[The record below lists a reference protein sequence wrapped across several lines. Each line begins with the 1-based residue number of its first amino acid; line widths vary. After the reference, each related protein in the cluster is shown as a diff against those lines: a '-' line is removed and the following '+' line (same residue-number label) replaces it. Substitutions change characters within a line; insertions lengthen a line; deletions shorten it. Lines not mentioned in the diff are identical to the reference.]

1 MALQKKDREFRL
13 PKITYLDFK
22 TIEMDRVLTGLFE
35 RLEHGGYPSVFRD
48 KRELTVDKFVDDILE
63 ANDRFLGF
71 AQHREI
77 VTRWVETHL
86 MDIVNRGRK
95 NAAVAGPRPLH
106 GYTYRFRNPKHSR
119 DYGAAQHLYQM
130 LHHARHLSGHK
141 AIEHLKA
148 FFFDGF
154 DKLTREL
161 NDRALTDIETATLL
175 HFLSQRKDTAD
186 TRAGGDR
193 FAPVCIG
200 SADLMAEDV
209 QRLLFYKPFM
219 PRSVMVEYLKVL
231 LSFHLALYHLRLL
244 KLLPAWQKLSGANA
258 LCAET
263 ACPMKPREQ
272 SQPQGDCPYTLGLFA
287 DLSGSAESATAAMA
301 EHSADGYYRRIP
313 GFVRAYFVA
322 KKLDE
327 FSEHLVRR
335 GKLIRPLNAVFS
347 VSELYGL
354 QGEPFAEERDKF
366 FGERLAGLL
375 ESLSDGESGLDAEVE
390 AITKMGLSDFET
402 YIEILVALRGAFHRK
417 YIIESLDATML
428 KNKAGAL
435 LAQTRARNAPRRFA
449 LDSRLLEVLLQIA
462 VLRPGGDKGYFTG
475 EMRIDD
481 LLAFLRERYGLHID
495 QLPPGEG
502 FGAPTIDERKA
513 LRSNVQSFTG
523 RLREIGFYRDLSDA
537 YVTQTV
543 VPRYTIEE
551 KTEGART

>member
-1 MALQKKDREFRL
+1 MALQKRDREFRL
-13 PKITYLDFK
+13 PKISYLDFK

-48 KRELTVDKFVDDILE
+48 KRELTVDKFVDDILD
-63 ANDRFLGF
+63 ASDKFLGF
-71 AQHREI
+71 TQHRDI
-77 VTRWVETHL
+77 VERWVETHL
-86 MDIVNRGRK
+86 MDIVNRGKK

-119 DYGAAQHLYQM
+119 DYGAAQQLYQM
-130 LHHARHLSGHK
+130 LYHARHLAGHN
-141 AIEHLKA
+141 AIEHLKG

-161 NDRALTDIETATLL
+161 NDKALTDIETATLL

-186 TRAGGDR
+186 TRAGGDW

-200 SADLMAEDV
+200 SADLMAEDI
-209 QRLLFYKPFM
+209 QRLLFYKKYM

-244 KLLPAWQKLSGANA
+244 KLLPAWQKLNGANS
-258 LCAET
+258 LCAES

-272 SQPQGDCPYTLGLFA
+272 REPQGDCPYKLGLFV
-287 DLSGSAESATAAMA
+287 DLSGSADSSMAALA
-301 EHSADGYYRRIP
+301 ERSADGYYRRIP
-313 GFVRAYFVA
+313 SFVRAYFVA

-335 GKLIRPLNAVFS
+335 GKLIRPLKSVFS
-347 VSELYGL
+347 VGELYGL

-375 ESLSDGESGLDAEVE
+375 ESLSEGDAGLDAEVE

-402 YIEILVALRGAFHRK
+402 YIEILVVLRGAFHRK

-428 KNKAGAL
+428 KNKSGAL

-449 LDSRLLEVLLQIA
+449 LESRLLEVLLQIA
-462 VLRPGGDKGYFTG
+462 VLRPGGDQGYFTG

-481 LLAFLRERYGLHID
+481 LLSFLRERYGIYID
-495 QLPPGEG
+495 QLPPCEG
-502 FGAPTIDERKA
+502 FGTPTIDERKA
-513 LRSNVQSFTG
+513 LRSNVQAFTG

-543 VPRYTIEE
+543 VPRYTIAERAD
-551 KTEGART
+551 GARA

>member
-13 PKITYLDFK
+13 PKISYLDFK

-48 KRELTVDKFVDDILE
+48 KRELTVDKFVDDILD
-63 ANDRFLGF
+63 ARDKFLGF
-71 AQHREI
+71 TQHRDI
-77 VTRWVETHL
+77 VERWVETHL
-86 MDIVNRGRK
+86 MDIVNRGKK
-95 NAAVAGPRPLH
+95 NSAVAGPRPLH

-130 LHHARHLSGHK
+130 LHHARHLAGHK
-141 AIEHLKA
+141 AIEHLKG

-161 NDRALTDIETATLL
+161 NDKALTDIETATLL

-200 SADLMAEDV
+200 SADLMAEDI

-244 KLLPAWQKLSGANA
+244 KLLPAWQKLEGANS
-258 LCAET
+258 LCAES

-272 SQPQGDCPYTLGLFA
+272 REPQGDCPYKLGLFV
-287 DLSGSAESATAAMA
+287 DLSGSAESASAALA
-301 EHSADGYYRRIP
+301 ERSADGYYRRIP

-335 GKLIRPLNAVFS
+335 GKLIRPLNSVFS
-347 VSELYGL
+347 VRELYSL
-354 QGEPFAEERDKF
+354 QGEPFEEERDKF

-375 ESLSDGESGLDAEVE
+375 ESLSEGDAGLDTEVE

-428 KNKAGAL
+428 KNKSGAL
-435 LAQTRARNAPRRFA
+435 LAQTRARNAPRRFT
-449 LDSRLLEVLLQIA
+449 LESRLLEVLLQIA
-462 VLRPGGDKGYFTG
+462 VLRPGGDLGYFTG

-481 LLAFLRERYGLHID
+481 LLSFLRERYGLYID
-495 QLPPGEG
+495 QLPLGEG
-502 FGAPTIDERKA
+502 SPTIDERKA
-513 LRSNVQSFTG
+513 LRINVQAFTG

-543 VPRYTIEE
+543 VPRYTIAERN
-551 KTEGART
+551 EGACS

>member
-13 PKITYLDFK
+13 PKISYLDFK

-48 KRELTVDKFVDDILE
+48 KRELTVDKFVDDILD
-63 ANDRFLGF
+63 ASDKFLGF
-71 AQHREI
+71 TQHRDMVE
-77 VTRWVETHL
+77 RWVETHL
-86 MDIVNRGRK
+86 MDIVNRGKK

-130 LHHARHLSGHK
+130 LHHARHLAGHN
-141 AIEHLKA
+141 AIEHLKS

-161 NDRALTDIETATLL
+161 NDKALTDIETATLL

-193 FAPVCIG
+193 FAPACIG
-200 SADLMAEDV
+200 SADLMAEDI

-244 KLLPAWQKLSGANA
+244 KLLSAWQKLEGANS
-258 LCAET
+258 LCAES

-272 SQPQGDCPYTLGLFA
+272 REPQGDCPYKLGLFV
-287 DLSGSAESATAAMA
+287 DLSGSAESATAALA
-301 EHSADGYYRRIP
+301 ERSADGYYRRIP

-335 GKLIRPLNAVFS
+335 GKLIRPLNSVFS
-347 VSELYGL
+347 VGEIFGL

-375 ESLSDGESGLDAEVE
+375 ESLSDGDAGLDAEVE

-428 KNKAGAL
+428 KNKSGAL
-435 LAQTRARNAPRRFA
+435 LAQTRARNAPRRFV
-449 LDSRLLEVLLQIA
+449 LESRLLEVLLQIA
-462 VLRPGGDKGYFTG
+462 VLRPGGDQGYFTG

-481 LLAFLRERYGLHID
+481 LLSFLRERYGLYID

-502 FGAPTIDERKA
+502 FSAPTIDERKA
-513 LRSNVQSFTG
+513 LRSNVQAFTG

-543 VPRYTIEE
+543 VPRYTIAERA
-551 KTEGART
+551 EGART

>member
-13 PKITYLDFK
+13 PKISYLDFK

-48 KRELTVDKFVDDILE
+48 KRELTVDKFVDDILD
-63 ANDRFLGF
+63 ASDKFLGF
-71 AQHREI
+71 THHRDMVE
-77 VTRWVETHL
+77 RWVETHL
-86 MDIVNRGRK
+86 MDIVNRGKK

-130 LHHARHLSGHK
+130 LHHARHLAGHK
-141 AIEHLKA
+141 AIEHLKG

-161 NDRALTDIETATLL
+161 NDKALTDIETATLL

-193 FAPVCIG
+193 FPPVCIG
-200 SADLMAEDV
+200 SADLMAEDI

-244 KLLPAWQKLSGANA
+244 KLLPAWQKLEGANSM
-258 LCAET
+258 CAES

-272 SQPQGDCPYTLGLFA
+272 REPQGDCPYKLGLFV
-287 DLSGSAESATAAMA
+287 DLSGSSESSTAALA
-301 EHSADGYYRRIP
+301 ERSADGYFRRIP
-313 GFVRAYFVA
+313 SFVRAYFVA
-322 KKLDE
+322 RKLDE

-335 GKLIRPLNAVFS
+335 GKLIRPLNSVFS
-347 VSELYGL
+347 VGDLFGL
-354 QGEPFAEERDKF
+354 QGAPFAEERDKF

-375 ESLSDGESGLDAEVE
+375 ESLSEGDAGLDAEVE

-402 YIEILVALRGAFHRK
+402 YIEILMALRGAFHRK

-428 KNKAGAL
+428 KNKSGAL

-449 LDSRLLEVLLQIA
+449 LESRLLEVLLQIA
-462 VLRPGGDKGYFTG
+462 VLRPGGDQGYFTG

-481 LLAFLRERYGLHID
+481 LLSFLRERYGLYID

-502 FGAPTIDERKA
+502 FSAPTIDERKA
-513 LRSNVQSFTG
+513 LRSNVQAFTG

-543 VPRYTIEE
+543 VPRYTIVEGN
-551 KTEGART
+551 EGARA

>member
-13 PKITYLDFK
+13 PKISYLDFK

-48 KRELTVDKFVDDILE
+48 KRELTVDKFVDDILD
-63 ANDRFLGF
+63 ASDKFLGF
-71 AQHREI
+71 TQHRDMVE
-77 VTRWVETHL
+77 RWVETHL
-86 MDIVNRGRK
+86 MDIVNRGKK

-130 LHHARHLSGHK
+130 LHHARHLAGHK
-141 AIEHLKA
+141 AIEHLKG

-161 NDRALTDIETATLL
+161 NDKALTDIETATLL

-200 SADLMAEDV
+200 SADLMAEDI

-244 KLLPAWQKLSGANA
+244 KLLPAWQKLEAANS
-258 LCAET
+258 LCAES

-272 SQPQGDCPYTLGLFA
+272 REPQGDCPYKLGLFV
-287 DLSGSAESATAAMA
+287 DLSGSAESSTATLA
-301 EHSADGYYRRIP
+301 ERSADGYYRRIP
-313 GFVRAYFVA
+313 SFVRAYFVA

-335 GKLIRPLNAVFS
+335 GKLIRPLNSVFS
-347 VSELYGL
+347 VGELYSL

-375 ESLSDGESGLDAEVE
+375 ESLSEGDAGLDAEVE

-428 KNKAGAL
+428 KNKSGAL

-449 LDSRLLEVLLQIA
+449 LESRLLEVLLQIA
-462 VLRPGGDKGYFTG
+462 VLRPGGDQGYFTG

-481 LLAFLRERYGLHID
+481 LLSFLRERYGLYTD

-502 FGAPTIDERKA
+502 FSAPTIDERKA
-513 LRSNVQSFTG
+513 LRSNVQAFTG

-543 VPRYTIEE
+543 VPRYTIAERN
-551 KTEGART
+551 EGARA

>member
-13 PKITYLDFK
+13 PKISYLDFK

-48 KRELTVDKFVDDILE
+48 KRELTVDKFVDDILD
-63 ANDRFLGF
+63 ASDKFLGF
-71 AQHREI
+71 TQHRDMVE
-77 VTRWVETHL
+77 RWVETHL
-86 MDIVNRGRK
+86 MDIVNRGKK

-130 LHHARHLSGHK
+130 LYHARNRSGHN
-141 AIEHLKA
+141 AIEHLKG

-161 NDRALTDIETATLL
+161 NDKALTDIETATLL

-200 SADLMAEDV
+200 SADLMAEDI

-244 KLLPAWQKLSGANA
+244 KLLPAWQKLEGANS
-258 LCAET
+258 LCAES

-272 SQPQGDCPYTLGLFA
+272 REPQGDCPYKLGLFV
-287 DLSGSAESATAAMA
+287 DLSGSSESSTAALA
-301 EHSADGYYRRIP
+301 ERSADGYYRRIP
-313 GFVRAYFVA
+313 SFVRAYFVA

-335 GKLIRPLNAVFS
+335 GKLIRPLNSVFS
-347 VSELYGL
+347 VGELYGL
-354 QGEPFAEERDKF
+354 QGEPFAEEREKF

-375 ESLSDGESGLDAEVE
+375 ESLSEGDAGLDAEVE

-428 KNKAGAL
+428 KNKSGAL

-449 LDSRLLEVLLQIA
+449 LESRLLEVLLQIA
-462 VLRPGGDKGYFTG
+462 VLRPGGDQGYFTG

-481 LLAFLRERYGLHID
+481 LLSFLRERYGLYID

-502 FGAPTIDERKA
+502 FSAPTIDERKA
-513 LRSNVQSFTG
+513 LRSNVQAFTG

-543 VPRYTIEE
+543 VPRYTIAERN
-551 KTEGART
+551 EGARA

>member
-13 PKITYLDFK
+13 PKVTYLDFK

-200 SADLMAEDV
+200 SANLMAEDI

-272 SQPQGDCPYTLGLFA
+272 SQPQGDCPYTLGLFV

>member
-13 PKITYLDFK
+13 PKISYLDFK

-48 KRELTVDKFVDDILE
+48 KRELTVDKFVDDILD

-71 AQHREI
+71 AQHRDI
-77 VTRWVETHL
+77 VERWVETHL
-86 MDIVNRGRK
+86 MDIVNRGKK

-141 AIEHLKA
+141 AIEHLKE

-154 DKLTREL
+154 DKVTREL
-161 NDRALTDIETATLL
+161 NDKTLTDIETATLL

-186 TRAGGDR
+186 TRASGDR

-200 SADLMAEDV
+200 SADLMAEDI

-244 KLLPAWQKLSGANA
+244 KLLPAWQKLEGSNS
-258 LCAET
+258 LCAES

-272 SQPQGDCPYTLGLFA
+272 REPQGDCPYKLGLFV
-287 DLSGSAESATAAMA
+287 DLSGSAESATAALA
-301 EHSADGYYRRIP
+301 ERSADGYYRRIP
-313 GFVRAYFVA
+313 SFIRAYFVA

-327 FSEHLVRR
+327 FSEHLTRR
-335 GKLIRPLNAVFS
+335 GKLIRPLNSVFS
-347 VSELYGL
+347 VGELYGL

-375 ESLSDGESGLDAEVE
+375 ESLSEGEAGLDAEVE

-402 YIEILVALRGAFHRK
+402 YIEILVGLRGSFHRK

-428 KNKAGAL
+428 KNKTGGL
-435 LAQTRARNAPRRFA
+435 LSQMRARNAPRRFS
-449 LDSRLLEVLLQIA
+449 LESRLLEVLLQIA
-462 VLRPGGDKGYFTG
+462 VLRPGGDQGYFTG

-481 LLAFLRERYGLHID
+481 LLSFFRERYGLYID

-502 FGAPTIDERKA
+502 FATPTIDERKA
-513 LRSNVQSFTG
+513 LRSNVQAFTG

-543 VPRYTIEE
+543 VPRYTIAER
-551 KTEGART
+551 KDGANA

>member
-154 DKLTREL
+154 DKVTREL

-200 SADLMAEDV
+200 SADLMAEDI

-219 PRSVMVEYLKVL
+219 PRSVMVEYVKVL

-272 SQPQGDCPYTLGLFA
+272 SQPQGDCPYTLGLFV
-287 DLSGSAESATAAMA
+287 DLSGSAESPTAALA
-301 EHSADGYYRRIP
+301 ERSADGYYRRIP

-327 FSEHLVRR
+327 FSEHLLRR

>member
-13 PKITYLDFK
+13 PKISYLDFK

-48 KRELTVDKFVDDILE
+48 KRELTVEKFVDDILD
-63 ANDRFLGF
+63 ASDKFLGF
-71 AQHREI
+71 AQHRDMVE
-77 VTRWVETHL
+77 RWVETHL
-86 MDIVNRGRK
+86 MDIVNRGKK

-106 GYTYRFRNPKHSR
+106 GYTYRFRNPHHSR

-130 LHHARHLSGHK
+130 LHHARHLAGHK
-141 AIEHLKA
+141 AIEHLKS

-154 DKLTREL
+154 DKVTREL
-161 NDRALTDIETATLL
+161 NDKALTDIETATLL

-200 SADLMAEDV
+200 SADLMAEDI

-244 KLLPAWQKLSGANA
+244 KLLPAWQKLEGANS
-258 LCAET
+258 LCTES

-272 SQPQGDCPYTLGLFA
+272 CKLQCDCPFKLGLFV
-287 DLSGSAESATAAMA
+287 DLSGSAESATAALA
-301 EHSADGYYRRIP
+301 ERSADGYYRRIP
-313 GFVRAYFVA
+313 SFVRAYFVA

-335 GKLIRPLNAVFS
+335 AKLIRPLNSVFS
-347 VSELYGL
+347 VGELYGL

-375 ESLSDGESGLDAEVE
+375 ESLSEGDAGLDAEVE

-428 KNKAGAL
+428 KNKSGAL

-449 LDSRLLEVLLQIA
+449 LESRLLEVLLQIA
-462 VLRPGGDKGYFTG
+462 VLRPGGEQGYFTG

-481 LLAFLRERYGLHID
+481 LLSFLRERYGIYID

-502 FGAPTIDERKA
+502 FSP
-513 LRSNVQSFTG
+513 Q
-523 RLREIGFYRDLSDA
+523 RLL
-537 YVTQTV
+537 
-543 VPRYTIEE
+543 PR
-551 KTEGART
+551 

>member
-1 MALQKKDREFRL
+1 MALQKRDREFRL
-13 PKITYLDFK
+13 PKISHLDFK

-35 RLEHGGYPSVFRD
+35 RLEHGGFPSVFRD

-63 ANDRFLGF
+63 ASDRFLGF
-71 AQHREI
+71 AQHRDMVE
-77 VTRWVETHL
+77 RWVETHL
-86 MDIVNRGRK
+86 MDIVNRGKK

-141 AIEHLKA
+141 AIEHLKG

-161 NDRALTDIETATLL
+161 NDKALTDIETATLL

-200 SADLMAEDV
+200 SADLMAEDI
-209 QRLLFYKPFM
+209 QRLLFYKQYM

-244 KLLPAWQKLSGANA
+244 KLLSAWQKLEGANS

-263 ACPMKPREQ
+263 ACPMKPRELRE
-272 SQPQGDCPYTLGLFA
+272 PQGDCPYKLGLFV
-287 DLSGSAESATAAMA
+287 DLSGSADSATAALA
-301 EHSADGYYRRIP
+301 ERSADGYYRRIP
-313 GFVRAYFVA
+313 SFVRAYFVA

-335 GKLIRPLNAVFS
+335 GKLIRPLNSVFS
-347 VSELYGL
+347 VGELYGL
-354 QGEPFAEERDKF
+354 QGEPFAEERNKF

-375 ESLSDGESGLDAEVE
+375 ESLSEGEAGLDAEVE

-428 KNKAGAL
+428 KNKSGAL

-449 LDSRLLEVLLQIA
+449 LESRLLEVLLQIA
-462 VLRPGGDKGYFTG
+462 VLRPGGDQGYFTG

-481 LLAFLRERYGLHID
+481 LLSFLRERYGLYID
-495 QLPPGEG
+495 QLPPSEG
-502 FGAPTIDERKA
+502 FATPTIDERKA
-513 LRSNVQSFTG
+513 LRSNVQAFTG

-543 VPRYTIEE
+543 VPRYTIAERA
-551 KTEGART
+551 EGART

>member
-13 PKITYLDFK
+13 PKISYLDFK

-48 KRELTVDKFVDDILE
+48 KRELTVDKFVDDILD
-63 ANDRFLGF
+63 ARDKFLGF
-71 AQHREI
+71 TQHRDI
-77 VTRWVETHL
+77 VERWVETHL
-86 MDIVNRGRK
+86 MDIVNRGKK

-130 LHHARHLSGHK
+130 LHHARHLAGHK
-141 AIEHLKA
+141 AIEHLKG

-161 NDRALTDIETATLL
+161 NDKALTDIETATLL

-186 TRAGGDR
+186 TRAGGER

-200 SADLMAEDV
+200 SADLMAEDI

-244 KLLPAWQKLSGANA
+244 KLLPAWQKLEGANS
-258 LCAET
+258 LCAES

-272 SQPQGDCPYTLGLFA
+272 REPQGDCPYKLGLFV
-287 DLSGSAESATAAMA
+287 DLSGSAESASAALA
-301 EHSADGYYRRIP
+301 ERSADGYYRRIP

-335 GKLIRPLNAVFS
+335 GKLIRPLNSVFS
-347 VSELYGL
+347 VRELYSL
-354 QGEPFAEERDKF
+354 QGEPFEEERDKF

-375 ESLSDGESGLDAEVE
+375 ESLSEGDAGLDTEVE

-428 KNKAGAL
+428 KNKSGAL
-435 LAQTRARNAPRRFA
+435 LAQTRARNAPRRFT
-449 LDSRLLEVLLQIA
+449 LESRLLEVLLQIA
-462 VLRPGGDKGYFTG
+462 VLKPGGDLGYFTG

-481 LLAFLRERYGLHID
+481 LLSFLRERYGLYID

-502 FGAPTIDERKA
+502 SPTIDERKA
-513 LRSNVQSFTG
+513 LRSNVQAFTG

-543 VPRYTIEE
+543 VPRYTIAERN
-551 KTEGART
+551 EGACS

>member
-13 PKITYLDFK
+13 PKISYLDFK
-22 TIEMDRVLTGLFE
+22 SIEMDRVLTALFE

-48 KRELTVDKFVDDILE
+48 KRELTVEKFVDDILD
-63 ANDRFLGF
+63 ASDKFLGF
-71 AQHREI
+71 AQHRDMVE
-77 VTRWVETHL
+77 RWVETHL
-86 MDIVNRGRK
+86 MDIVNRGK
-95 NAAVAGPRPLH
+95 SNAAVAGPRPLH

-119 DYGAAQHLYQM
+119 DYGAAQQLYQM
-130 LHHARHLSGHK
+130 LYHARHLAGHK
-141 AIEHLKA
+141 AIEHLKS

-154 DKLTREL
+154 DMLTREL
-161 NDRALTDIETATLL
+161 NDKALTDIETATLL

-186 TRAGGDR
+186 TRAGGER

-200 SADLMAEDV
+200 SADLMAEDI

-219 PRSVMVEYLKVL
+219 PRSVMVEYLKIL

-244 KLLPAWQKLSGANA
+244 KLLPAWQKLQGANS
-258 LCAET
+258 LCTES

-272 SQPQGDCPYTLGLFA
+272 REPQGDCPYKLGLFI
-287 DLSGSAESATAAMA
+287 DLSGSSESATAAIA
-301 EHSADGYYRRIP
+301 ERSADGYYRRIP

-322 KKLDE
+322 RKLDE

-335 GKLIRPLNAVFS
+335 GKLIRPLNSVFS

-354 QGEPFAEERDKF
+354 QGEPFSEERDKF

-375 ESLSDGESGLDAEVE
+375 ESLSEGDAGLDSEIE

-402 YIEILVALRGAFHRK
+402 YIEILVALRGAFHREA
-417 YIIESLDATML
+417 IIKSMDATTL
-428 KNKAGAL
+428 KNKSGGL
-435 LAQTRARNAPRRFA
+435 LAQPRARNAPRRFS
-449 LDSRLLEVLLQIA
+449 LESRLLEVLLQIA
-462 VLRPGGDKGYFTG
+462 VLRPGGDRGYFTG

-481 LLAFLRERYGLHID
+481 LLTFLRERYGLYID
-495 QLPPGEG
+495 QLPASDG
-502 FGAPTIDERKA
+502 FSTATIDERKA
-513 LRSNVQSFTG
+513 LRSNVQAFTG

-543 VPRYTIEE
+543 VPRYTIAER
-551 KTEGART
+551 TEGALG

>member
-13 PKITYLDFK
+13 PKVSYLDFK

-63 ANDRFLGF
+63 AGDRFLGF
-71 AQHREI
+71 AQHRDM
-77 VTRWVETHL
+77 VQRWVETHL
-86 MDIVNRGRK
+86 MDIVNRGKK
-95 NAAVAGPRPLH
+95 NSAVAGPRPLH

-119 DYGAAQHLYQM
+119 DYGAAQQLYQM
-130 LHHARHLSGHK
+130 LHHARNLSGHK
-141 AIEHLKA
+141 AIEHLKG

-154 DKLTREL
+154 DKVTREL
-161 NDRALTDIETATLL
+161 NNKALTDIETATLL

-186 TRAGGDR
+186 TRAGGER

-200 SADLMAEDV
+200 SADLMAEDI
-209 QRLLFYKPFM
+209 QRLLFYKQYM

-244 KLLPAWQKLSGANA
+244 KLLPAWQKLEGANS
-258 LCAET
+258 LCAES
-263 ACPMKPREQ
+263 ACPMKPREHRE
-272 SQPQGDCPYTLGLFA
+272 PQGDCPYKLGMFV
-287 DLSGSAESATAAMA
+287 DLSGNANSATAALA
-301 EHSADGYYRRIP
+301 ERSADGFYRRIP
-313 GFVRAYFVA
+313 IFIRAYFVA

-335 GKLIRPLNAVFS
+335 GKLIRPLNS
-347 VSELYGL
+347 VLSVGELYGL
-354 QGEPFAEERDKF
+354 QAEPFAEERDKF
-366 FGERLAGLL
+366 FGERLSGLL
-375 ESLSDGESGLDAEVE
+375 ESLSEGEAGLDVEVE

-428 KNKAGAL
+428 KNKPGGL
-435 LAQTRARNAPRRFA
+435 LAQTRARNAPRRFS
-449 LDSRLLEVLLQIA
+449 LESRLLEVLLQIA
-462 VLRPGGDKGYFTG
+462 VLRPGGDQGYFTG

-481 LLAFLRERYGLHID
+481 LLSFLRERYGLYID

-502 FGAPTIDERKA
+502 FSTPTIDERKA
-513 LRSNVQSFTG
+513 LRCNVQAFTG

-543 VPRYTIEE
+543 VPRYTIAERTE
-551 KTEGART
+551 KART

>member
-13 PKITYLDFK
+13 PKISYLDFK

-48 KRELTVDKFVDDILE
+48 KRELTVEKFVDDILD
-63 ANDRFLGF
+63 ASDKFLGF
-71 AQHREI
+71 TQHRDMVE
-77 VTRWVETHL
+77 RWVETHL
-86 MDIVNRGRK
+86 MDIVNRGKK

-130 LHHARHLSGHK
+130 LHHARHLTGHK
-141 AIEHLKA
+141 AIEHLKS

-161 NDRALTDIETATLL
+161 NEKALTDIETSTLL

-193 FAPVCIG
+193 FAPVCVG
-200 SADLMAEDV
+200 SSDLMAEDI

-244 KLLPAWQKLSGANA
+244 KLLPAWQKLEGANS
-258 LCAET
+258 LCAES

-272 SQPQGDCPYTLGLFA
+272 REPQGDCPYKLGLFV
-287 DLSGSAESATAAMA
+287 DLSGSADSATSTLA
-301 EHSADGYYRRIP
+301 ERSADGYYRRIP
-313 GFVRAYFVA
+313 NFVRAYFVA

-335 GKLIRPLNAVFS
+335 GKLIRPLNSVFS
-347 VSELYGL
+347 VGELYGL
-354 QGEPFAEERDKF
+354 QGEPFSEERDKF

-375 ESLSDGESGLDAEVE
+375 ESLAEGDAGLDAEVV

-402 YIEILVALRGAFHRK
+402 YIEILVALRGPFHRK
-417 YIIESLDATML
+417 YIIESLDSTML
-428 KNKAGAL
+428 KNKSGGL

-449 LDSRLLEVLLQIA
+449 LESRLLEVLLQIA
-462 VLRPGGDKGYFTG
+462 VLRPGGDQGYFTG

-481 LLAFLRERYGLHID
+481 LLSFLRERYGIYID

-502 FGAPTIDERKA
+502 FSTPTIDERKA
-513 LRSNVQSFTG
+513 LRNNVQAFTA

-543 VPRYTIEE
+543 VPRYTIAERA
-551 KTEGART
+551 EGART

>member
-13 PKITYLDFK
+13 PKISYLDFK

-48 KRELTVDKFVDDILE
+48 KRELTVDKFVDDILD
-63 ANDRFLGF
+63 ARDKFLGF
-71 AQHREI
+71 TQHRDI
-77 VTRWVETHL
+77 VERWVETHL
-86 MDIVNRGRK
+86 MDIVNRGKK
-95 NAAVAGPRPLH
+95 NSAVAGPRPLH

-130 LHHARHLSGHK
+130 LHHARHLAGHK
-141 AIEHLKA
+141 AIEHLKG

-161 NDRALTDIETATLL
+161 NDKALTDIETATLL

-200 SADLMAEDV
+200 SADLMAEDI

-244 KLLPAWQKLSGANA
+244 KLLPAWQKLEGANS
-258 LCAET
+258 LCAES

-272 SQPQGDCPYTLGLFA
+272 REPQGDCPYKLGLFV
-287 DLSGSAESATAAMA
+287 DLSGSAESASAALA
-301 EHSADGYYRRIP
+301 ERSADGYYRRIP

-335 GKLIRPLNAVFS
+335 GKLIRPLNSVFS
-347 VSELYGL
+347 VRELYSL
-354 QGEPFAEERDKF
+354 QGEPFEEERDKF

-375 ESLSDGESGLDAEVE
+375 ESLSEGDAGLDTEVE

-428 KNKAGAL
+428 KNKSGAL
-435 LAQTRARNAPRRFA
+435 LAQTRARNAPRRFT
-449 LDSRLLEVLLQIA
+449 LESRLLEVLLQIA
-462 VLRPGGDKGYFTG
+462 VLRPGGDLGYFTG

-481 LLAFLRERYGLHID
+481 LLSFLRERYGLYID
-495 QLPPGEG
+495 QLPLGEG
-502 FGAPTIDERKA
+502 SPTIDERKA
-513 LRSNVQSFTG
+513 LRSNVQAFTG

-543 VPRYTIEE
+543 VPRYTIAERN
-551 KTEGART
+551 EGARA

>member
-13 PKITYLDFK
+13 PKISYLDFK

-48 KRELTVDKFVDDILE
+48 KRELTVDKFVDDILD
-63 ANDRFLGF
+63 ASDKFLGF
-71 AQHREI
+71 TQHRDMVE
-77 VTRWVETHL
+77 RWVETHL
-86 MDIVNRGRK
+86 MDIVNRGKK

-130 LHHARHLSGHK
+130 LHHARHLAGHK
-141 AIEHLKA
+141 AIEHLKG

-161 NDRALTDIETATLL
+161 NDKALTDIETATLL

-200 SADLMAEDV
+200 SADLMAEDI

-244 KLLPAWQKLSGANA
+244 KLLPFWQKREGAHS
-258 LCAET
+258 LCTES

-272 SQPQGDCPYTLGLFA
+272 REPQGDCPYKLGLFV
-287 DLSGSAESATAAMA
+287 DLSGSAESSTAALA
-301 EHSADGYYRRIP
+301 ERSTDGYYRRIP
-313 GFVRAYFVA
+313 SFVRAYFVA

-335 GKLIRPLNAVFS
+335 GKLIRPLNSVFS
-347 VSELYGL
+347 VGELYGL

-375 ESLSDGESGLDAEVE
+375 ESLSEGDAGLDAEVE
-390 AITKMGLSDFET
+390 AITKMGLSDFDT

-428 KNKAGAL
+428 KNKSGAL

-449 LDSRLLEVLLQIA
+449 LESRLLEVLLQIA
-462 VLRPGGDKGYFTG
+462 VLRPGGDQGYFTG

-481 LLAFLRERYGLHID
+481 LLSFLRERYGLYID
-495 QLPPGEG
+495 QLPAGEG
-502 FGAPTIDERKA
+502 FSATTIDERKA
-513 LRSNVQSFTG
+513 LRSNVQAFTG

-543 VPRYTIEE
+543 VPRYTIAERN
-551 KTEGART
+551 EGVRA

>member
-13 PKITYLDFK
+13 PKISYLDFK

-48 KRELTVDKFVDDILE
+48 KRELTVDKFVDDIID
-63 ANDRFLGF
+63 ASDKFLGF
-71 AQHREI
+71 TQHRDMVE
-77 VTRWVETHL
+77 RWVETHL
-86 MDIVNRGRK
+86 MDIVNRGKK

-130 LHHARHLSGHK
+130 LHHARHLAGHK
-141 AIEHLKA
+141 AIEHLKG

-154 DKLTREL
+154 DKFTREL
-161 NDRALTDIETATLL
+161 NDKALTDIETATLL

-200 SADLMAEDV
+200 SADLMAEDI

-244 KLLPAWQKLSGANA
+244 KLLPAWQKLEGANS
-258 LCAET
+258 LCAES

-272 SQPQGDCPYTLGLFA
+272 REPQGDCPYKLSLFV
-287 DLSGSAESATAAMA
+287 DLSGSSESSIAALAER
-301 EHSADGYYRRIP
+301 SADGYYRRIP
-313 GFVRAYFVA
+313 SFVRAYFVA

-335 GKLIRPLNAVFS
+335 GKLIRPLNSVFS
-347 VSELYGL
+347 VGELYGL

-375 ESLSDGESGLDAEVE
+375 ESLSEGDAGLDAEVE

-402 YIEILVALRGAFHRK
+402 YIEILVSLRGAFHRK

-428 KNKAGAL
+428 KNKSGAL

-449 LDSRLLEVLLQIA
+449 LESRLLEVLLQIA
-462 VLRPGGDKGYFTG
+462 VLRPGGDQGYFTG

-481 LLAFLRERYGLHID
+481 LLSFLRERYGLHID

-502 FGAPTIDERKA
+502 FSAPTIDERKA
-513 LRSNVQSFTG
+513 LRSNVQAFTG

-543 VPRYTIEE
+543 VPRYTIAERN
-551 KTEGART
+551 EGARA

>member
-13 PKITYLDFK
+13 PKISYLDFK

-48 KRELTVDKFVDDILE
+48 KRELTVDKFVDDILD
-63 ANDRFLGF
+63 ARDKFLGF
-71 AQHREI
+71 TQHRDI
-77 VTRWVETHL
+77 VERWVETHL
-86 MDIVNRGRK
+86 MDIVNRGKK

-130 LHHARHLSGHK
+130 LHHARHLAGHK
-141 AIEHLKA
+141 AIEHLKG

-161 NDRALTDIETATLL
+161 NDKALTDIETATLL

-186 TRAGGDR
+186 TRAGGER

-200 SADLMAEDV
+200 SADLMAEDI

-244 KLLPAWQKLSGANA
+244 KLLPAWQKLEGANS
-258 LCAET
+258 LCAES

-272 SQPQGDCPYTLGLFA
+272 REPQGDCPYKLGLFV
-287 DLSGSAESATAAMA
+287 DLSGSAESASAALA
-301 EHSADGYYRRIP
+301 ERSADGYYRRIP

-335 GKLIRPLNAVFS
+335 GKLIRPLNSVFS
-347 VSELYGL
+347 VRELYSL
-354 QGEPFAEERDKF
+354 QGEPFEDERDKF

-375 ESLSDGESGLDAEVE
+375 ESLSEGDAGLDTEVE

-428 KNKAGAL
+428 KNKSGAL
-435 LAQTRARNAPRRFA
+435 LAQTRARNVPRRFT
-449 LDSRLLEVLLQIA
+449 LESRLLEVLLQIA
-462 VLRPGGDKGYFTG
+462 VLKPGGDLGYFTG

-481 LLAFLRERYGLHID
+481 LLSFLRERYGLYID

-502 FGAPTIDERKA
+502 SPTIDERKA
-513 LRSNVQSFTG
+513 LRSNVQAFTG

-543 VPRYTIEE
+543 VPRYTIAERN
-551 KTEGART
+551 EGACS

>member
-13 PKITYLDFK
+13 PKISHLDFK

-48 KRELTVDKFVDDILE
+48 KRELTVDKFVDDILD
-63 ANDRFLGF
+63 AGDRFLGF
-71 AQHREI
+71 AQHRDM
-77 VTRWVETHL
+77 VKRWVETHL
-86 MDIVNRGRK
+86 MDIVNRGKK

-130 LHHARHLSGHK
+130 LHHARHLSGHR
-141 AIEHLKA
+141 AIEHLKG

-154 DKLTREL
+154 DKVTREL
-161 NDRALTDIETATLL
+161 NEKALTDIETATLL
-175 HFLSQRKDTAD
+175 HFLSQRRDTAD

-244 KLLPAWQKLSGANA
+244 KLLPAWQKLEGANS

-263 ACPMKPREQ
+263 ACPMMPREQ
-272 SQPQGDCPYTLGLFA
+272 FKPQGDCPYKLGLFV
-287 DLSGSAESATAAMA
+287 DLSGSAESATAALA
-301 EHSADGYYRRIP
+301 ERSADGYYRRIP
-313 GFVRAYFVA
+313 SFVRAYFVA

-327 FSEHLVRR
+327 FSEHLLRR
-335 GKLIRPLNAVFS
+335 GKLIRPLNSVFS
-347 VSELYGL
+347 VGELYGL
-354 QGEPFAEERDKF
+354 QGKPFAEELDKF

-375 ESLSDGESGLDAEVE
+375 ESLSEGEAGLDSEVE
-390 AITKMGLSDFET
+390 AITKLGLSDFDT
-402 YIEILVALRGAFHRK
+402 YIEILVAIRGAFHRK

-428 KNKAGAL
+428 KNKSGAL

-449 LDSRLLEVLLQIA
+449 LESRLLEVLLQIA
-462 VLRPGGDKGYFTG
+462 VLRPGGDQGYFTG

-481 LLAFLRERYGLHID
+481 LLLFLRERYGLYID

-502 FGAPTIDERKA
+502 FATPNIDERKA
-513 LRSNVQSFTG
+513 LRSNVQAFTG

-543 VPRYTIEE
+543 VPRYTIAEH
-551 KTEGART
+551 TAGARA

>member
-13 PKITYLDFK
+13 PKISYLDFK

-48 KRELTVDKFVDDILE
+48 KRELTVDKFVDDILD
-63 ANDRFLGF
+63 ARDKFLGF
-71 AQHREI
+71 TQHRDI
-77 VTRWVETHL
+77 VERWVETHL
-86 MDIVNRGRK
+86 MDIVNRGKK

-130 LHHARHLSGHK
+130 LHHARHLAGHK
-141 AIEHLKA
+141 AIEHLKG

-161 NDRALTDIETATLL
+161 NDKALTDIETATLL

-186 TRAGGDR
+186 TRAGGER

-200 SADLMAEDV
+200 SADLMAEDI

-244 KLLPAWQKLSGANA
+244 KLLPAWQKLEGANS
-258 LCAET
+258 LCAES

-272 SQPQGDCPYTLGLFA
+272 REPQGDCPYKLGLFV
-287 DLSGSAESATAAMA
+287 DLSGSAESASAALA
-301 EHSADGYYRRIP
+301 ERSADGYYRRIP

-335 GKLIRPLNAVFS
+335 GKLIRPLNSVFS
-347 VSELYGL
+347 VRELYSL
-354 QGEPFAEERDKF
+354 HGEPFEDEQDKF

-375 ESLSDGESGLDAEVE
+375 ESLSEGDAGLDTEVE

-428 KNKAGAL
+428 KNKSGAL
-435 LAQTRARNAPRRFA
+435 LAQTRARNAPRRFT
-449 LDSRLLEVLLQIA
+449 LESRLLEVLLQIA
-462 VLRPGGDKGYFTG
+462 VLRPGGDLGYFTG

-481 LLAFLRERYGLHID
+481 LLSFLRERSGLYID
-495 QLPPGEG
+495 HLPPGEG
-502 FGAPTIDERKA
+502 SPTIDERKA
-513 LRSNVQSFTG
+513 LRSNVQAFTG

-543 VPRYTIEE
+543 VPRYTIAERN
-551 KTEGART
+551 EGACS

>member
-13 PKITYLDFK
+13 PKISYLDFK

-48 KRELTVDKFVDDILE
+48 KRELTVDKFVDDLLE
-63 ANDRFLGF
+63 ADDKFIGF
-71 AQHREI
+71 KPHREI
-77 VTRWVETHL
+77 VVRWVETHL
-86 MDIVNRGRK
+86 MDIVNRGKK

-130 LHHARHLSGHK
+130 LYHARDLAGHR
-141 AIEHLKA
+141 AIEHLKN

-161 NDRALTDIETATLL
+161 NDKALTDIETATLL

-193 FAPVCIG
+193 FAPMCIG
-200 SADLMAEDV
+200 SADLMAEDI

-219 PRSVMVEYLKVL
+219 PRSVMVEYLKIL

-244 KLLPAWQKLSGANA
+244 KLLPAWQKLGGANS
-258 LCAET
+258 LCVGS
-263 ACPMKPREQ
+263 ACPMNPREQ
-272 SQPQGDCPYTLGLFA
+272 REPQGDCPYKLGLFV
-287 DLSGSAESATAAMA
+287 DLSGSSESSTAALA
-301 EHSADGYYRRIP
+301 ERSADGYYRRIP
-313 GFVRAYFVA
+313 SFVRAYFVA

-335 GKLIRPLNAVFS
+335 GKLIRPLNSVFS
-347 VSELYGL
+347 VGELYGL

-375 ESLSDGESGLDAEVE
+375 ESLSEGDAGLDAEVE

-428 KNKAGAL
+428 KNKQGAL
-435 LAQTRARNAPRRFA
+435 LAQTRARNAPRRFV
-449 LDSRLLEVLLQIA
+449 LESRLLEVLLQIA
-462 VLRPGGDKGYFTG
+462 VLRPGGDQGYFTG

-481 LLAFLRERYGLHID
+481 LLSFLRERYGLYID
-495 QLPPGEG
+495 QLPPSEG
-502 FGAPTIDERKA
+502 FSTPTIDERKA
-513 LRSNVQSFTG
+513 LRSNVQAFTG

-543 VPRYTIEE
+543 VPRYTIAERN
-551 KTEGART
+551 EGARA

>member
-13 PKITYLDFK
+13 PKISYLDFK

-48 KRELTVDKFVDDILE
+48 KRELTVAKFVDDILD
-63 ANDRFLGF
+63 ARDKFLGF
-71 AQHREI
+71 TQHRDI
-77 VTRWVETHL
+77 VERWVETHL
-86 MDIVNRGRK
+86 MDIVNRGKK

-130 LHHARHLSGHK
+130 LHHARHLAGHK
-141 AIEHLKA
+141 AIEHLKG

-161 NDRALTDIETATLL
+161 NDKALTDIETATLL

-200 SADLMAEDV
+200 LADLMAEDI

-244 KLLPAWQKLSGANA
+244 KLLPAWQKLEGANS
-258 LCAET
+258 LCAES

-272 SQPQGDCPYTLGLFA
+272 REPQGDCPYKLGLFV
-287 DLSGSAESATAAMA
+287 DLSGSAESASAALA
-301 EHSADGYYRRIP
+301 ERSADGYYRRIP

-335 GKLIRPLNAVFS
+335 GKLIRPLNSVFS
-347 VSELYGL
+347 VRELYSL
-354 QGEPFAEERDKF
+354 QGEPFEVERDKF

-375 ESLSDGESGLDAEVE
+375 ESLSEGDAGLDTEVE

-428 KNKAGAL
+428 KNKSGAL
-435 LAQTRARNAPRRFA
+435 LAQTRARNAPRRFT
-449 LDSRLLEVLLQIA
+449 LESRLLEVLLQIA
-462 VLRPGGDKGYFTG
+462 VLRPGGDLGYFTG

-481 LLAFLRERYGLHID
+481 LLSFLRERYGLYID

-502 FGAPTIDERKA
+502 SPTIDERKA
-513 LRSNVQSFTG
+513 LRSNVQAFTG

-543 VPRYTIEE
+543 VPRYTIAERN
-551 KTEGART
+551 EGACS